1 MKTILILLTI
11 LCLPVMAFA
20 GDKTI
25 KGEIRDPSGK
35 MLFKTST
42 RGAVT
47 ETRDP
52 MGKLITKS
60 RTRNG
65 TTEVRSPTGKL
76 LFKTK

>member
-1 MKTILILLTI
+1 MKKIVILLTI
-11 LCLPVMAFA
+11 LCLPSMVLAS
-20 GDKTI
+20 GKTV
-25 KGEIRDPSGK
+25 KGEIRNSSGK
-35 MLFKTST
+35 LLYKTYT
-42 RGAVT
+42 RGGVT